1 MWNDCAAQ
9 TQSGGRLSVCNL
21 GEQACP
27 AGHTYGPAMRGYYLI
42 HYVLSGCGE
51 YLAHG
56 ERHEVLA
63 GQGFLILPGEI
74 TTYRADE
81 KEPWHYVWI
90 GYTGKDSAELT
101 LKAGFSGDR
110 LVFNLPEIEETCA
123 LLRRAQEEM
132 RTLRLGELGALGAL
146 LRLMAH
152 IGQHN
157 PAPGPQT
164 DESLSLAYFRK
175 AAWFIEGS
183 LTQGVTVTDVASF
196 LGLCRS
202 QLFRVFRKAA
212 GMSPQEWIQRARLHH
227 AEELLRD
234 RPGLSLFEVA
244 LSAGYSSTAQ
254 MTAAFKKYRGATP
267 GEIRKGTPGRPTF

>member
-9 TQSGGRLSVCNL
+9 KQPGGRLSVCNL
-21 GEQACP
+21 GEQVCP
-27 AGHTYGPAMRGYYLI
+27 AGHTYGPAVRNYYLI
-42 HYVLSGCGE
+42 HYVLSGRGV
-51 YLAHG
+51 YQAHG
-56 ERHEVLA
+56 ETREITP

-81 KEPWHYVWI
+81 KEPWHYIWM
-90 GYTGKDSAELT
+90 GYSGQEAADLT

-110 LVFNLPEIEETCA
+110 LVFNLPEIEATRS
-123 LLRRAQEEM
+123 LLLEAQEDM
-132 RTLRLGELGALGAL
+132 RALRLGEWGALGAL
-146 LRLMAH
+146 LRLMAR
-152 IGQHN
+152 IAQFN
-157 PAPGPQT
+157 PALSPRD
-164 DESLSLAYFRK
+164 DENFAQAYFRK
-175 AAWFIEGS
+175 ASWYIEGG

-196 LGLCRS
+196 VGLCRS
-202 QLFRVFRKAA
+202 QLFRVFREAA
-212 GMSPQEWIQRARLHH
+212 GMSPQEWIQRARLRH

-254 MTAAFKKYRGATP
+254 MTAAFKKYRAATP